1 MPHEGEQPGAP
12 LRSALMQYEET
23 DTEVE
28 KKGEKKRNETEADL
42 HLCHQMCK
50 VNVVCN
56 IHKCDDLKSMN
67 ARLHPWATDLT
78 STF

>member
-12 LRSALMQYEET
+12 LRSAVMQCEET
-23 DTEVE
+23 DTDVQKKKKKKE
-28 KKGEKKRNETEADL
+28 KECNKADL

-56 IHKCDDLKSMN
+56 IHKCESMN
-67 ARLHPWATDLT
+67 TRLHPWATDLT

>member
-28 KKGEKKRNETEADL
+28 KKGEKKKGMKPRLIYTCATRCVKL
-42 HLCHQMCK
+42 MLC
-50 VNVVCN
+50 VTF
-56 IHKCDDLKSMN
+56 IN
-67 ARLHPWATDLT
+67 AMT
-78 STF
+78 